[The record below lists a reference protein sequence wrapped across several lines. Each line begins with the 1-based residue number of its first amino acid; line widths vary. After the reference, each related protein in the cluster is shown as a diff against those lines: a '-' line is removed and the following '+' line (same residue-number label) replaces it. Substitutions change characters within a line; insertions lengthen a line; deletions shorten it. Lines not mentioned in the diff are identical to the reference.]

1 MVEDNRWLRM
11 LRPGITAIV
20 GAGGKTT
27 VLERLGKYGHAGNLP
42 IMVSSIVPMDSAR
55 VDNVEPFDVICTEDV
70 EKGEQFCEDRIR
82 SGHVPAWFSRLDDQD
97 RYIGL
102 SPKII
107 DAIKQRYPAW
117 YILVESDEAD
127 HKWLK
132 APLPNDIPLPEHCDS
147 VIGVVN
153 LQMLGSSLSS
163 EKIEGVDTAAAIMD
177 RELGAV
183 ITPALLAKLIKHPR
197 GMFRGVPCMR
207 VLFCTGYNAVQHR
220 MTEALLDDLEDL
232 GLSASVLAD
241 GYRESCTIRQYIS
254 YGERKK

>member
-1 MVEDNRWLRM
+1 MFEDNRWRRM

-27 VLERLGKYGHAGNLP
+27 VLERLGKYGHGGNLP

-70 EKGEQFCEDRIR
+70 EKGEAFCAERIR
-82 SGHVPAWFSRLDDQD
+82 IGHVPAWFRGLDGQD

-102 SPKII
+102 DSKII
-107 DAIKQRYPAW
+107 DGIKKHHPAW

-132 APLPNDIPLPEHCDS
+132 APLPDDIPLPDSCDT

-153 LQMLGSSLSS
+153 LQMLGSSLSP
-163 EKIEGVDTAAAIMD
+163 EKVEGVDTAAAIMGRD
-177 RELGAV
+177 PGAV
-183 ITPALLAKLIKHPR
+183 ITPSLLAKLIKHPR
-197 GMFRGVPCMR
+197 GMFRGANCTR

-254 YGERKK
+254 YGDSKK